1 MANFLKSVKEEMR
14 IVTWP
19 TKKQLRKDVSTVLQT
34 TVLYAIFFGVSDY
47 VIASVIKL
55 FMK

>member
-1 MANFLKSVKEEMR
+1 MANFLKSVREEMR